1 MRDHIPRICAGVVV
15 LAFFLPWVKADLGP
29 MGDVVERLAE
39 LTGEEMPDLSLSG
52 YDWATDTEQA
62 DTFWSF
68 QPATRPTFLFALLA
82 SVIAAGLLH
91 QKRNYVALGILAGA
105 SLIAG
110 PMPASDAMSFSYGFF
125 LTIIGILAMIVS
137 GVIFVEED

>member
-52 YDWATDTEQA
+52 YDWATDTENG
-62 DTFWSF
+62 SSS
-68 QPATRPTFLFALLA
+68 LFALLA

-125 LTIIGILAMIVS
+125 LTIIGILAMMVS
-137 GVIFVEED
+137 GVIFMEED

>member
-52 YDWATDTEQA
+52 YDWATDTENG
-62 DTFWSF
+62 SS
-68 QPATRPTFLFALLA
+68 FLFALLA

-137 GVIFVEED
+137 GAICLEED

>member
-52 YDWATDTEQA
+52 YDWATDTENG
-62 DTFWSF
+62 SS
-68 QPATRPTFLFALLA
+68 FLFALLA

>member
-15 LAFFLPWVKADLGP
+15 LAFFLPWVKTDLGP

-52 YDWATDTEQA
+52 YDWATDTENG
-62 DTFWSF
+62 SS
-68 QPATRPTFLFALLA
+68 FLFALLA

>member
-52 YDWATDTEQA
+52 YDWATDTENG
-62 DTFWSF
+62 SS
-68 QPATRPTFLFALLA
+68 FLFALLA

-125 LTIIGILAMIVS
+125 LTIIGILAMMVS
-137 GVIFVEED
+137 GVLFVEED

>member
-52 YDWATDTEQA
+52 YDWATDTENG
-62 DTFWSF
+62 SS
-68 QPATRPTFLFALLA
+68 FLFALLA

-125 LTIIGILAMIVS
+125 LTIIGILAMMVS
-137 GVIFVEED
+137 GVIFMEED